1 MENKG
6 KMKKKDFIL
15 LWGFIFIIFG
25 LIGLIQIGFME
36 SLFSIII
43 PSVLFIA
50 IGFIMLGYLILL
62 ERK

>member
-6 KMKKKDFIL
+6 KMNKKDFIL

-50 IGFIMLGYLILL
+50 IGFIVLGYLILL